1 MYQDAQGSKDEVE
14 GARGT
19 LCGVQWGA
27 FQKGLSE
34 GEMHEQKCTREGGTG
49 DGVEAFKVKGM
60 VYVKTEG
67 QEGAQ
72 CMRAQNRTC
81 MGWTREADR

>member
-1 MYQDAQGSKDEVE
+1 MHRAAKKKLKGPGGLCVGYSGEPFRKAFLRGRCMNRSVQG
-14 GARGT
+14 
-19 LCGVQWGA
+19 
-27 FQKGLSE
+27 
-34 GEMHEQKCTREGGTG
+34 REPG
-49 DGVEAFKVKGM
+49 DGVEAFKDKGM

-81 MGWTREADR
+81 MGWTRKAGR